1 MKTLL
6 LLSALVANTVQAQ
19 PASRLDAAAAQA
31 IVQGCVTHSTGR
43 NQSHAIVVV
52 DSGGQ
57 MLASLRMDGNSY
69 GIMDFA
75 LAKARASAAW
85 GVATA
90 RGEEAVRNT
99 PGFANAPH
107 LVTVPG
113 GVPVFSADGRTRLG
127 AVGVSGEPPPDDVAC
142 AEAGIAA
149 AGLRSAPV
157 PR

>member
-1 MKTLL
+1 MKKLL
-6 LLSALVANTVQAQ
+6 LLAALVGSAAQAQ
-19 PASRLDAAAAQA
+19 PAPRLDAAAAQA

-52 DSGGQ
+52 DSGGHV
-57 MLASLRMDGNSY
+57 LASLRMDGNSY

-85 GVATA
+85 GVATS

-127 AVGVSGEPPPDDVAC
+127 AVGVSGEPPLDDVAC

-149 AGLRSAPV
+149 AGLRSAPA